1 MSIKKKVRD
10 YYNENI
16 QCENRFDE
24 LREKLDLKPAVK
36 KEFNYGG
43 LFMKRKLLFGGS
55 LCLVLLLVVGIVI
68 AGLGGK
74 KPTESDNVHLVELNV
89 NPSIQ
94 FTVDEENKVL
104 SVYGAN
110 DEGKMLINGEVFVGK
125 DLDEAIELVIKLETE
140 YGYLISGNVEATEN
154 KITVS
159 VSSDIE
165 DVVKG
170 IKEDVNA
177 AINAACEKYD
187 VKKVI
192 ETANGHTLETLR
204 ALAMEL
210 DPTLTEE
217 QVSKMGYQELL
228 LVVENYHLEVVDYAS
243 VKLEELYQKIKNQK
257 IEFAKTEAANEFIQK
272 ADSTYQEIKDKY
284 LNLYNQIEQY
294 VTTINTKLTEAYNE
308 YFLDAESDYQKALT
322 DLEKLKAEIAAIDQK
337 LASEETNDLDKIIL
351 NGQKQALE
359 VSYSS
364 AKLLLESTETLAQT
378 AINAVSTTLNSLV
391 DSLKQL
397 NEQLPTEIKT
407 SMETAMVEVE
417 NDLNAKK
424 DQLMTDF
431 EAEYSE
437 IIQQVKTSV
446 ENRKAE
452 IKNVLAGT
460 PA

>member
-1 MSIKKKVRD
+1 
-10 YYNENI
+10 
-16 QCENRFDE
+16 
-24 LREKLDLKPAVK
+24 
-36 KEFNYGG
+36 
-43 LFMKRKLLFGGS
+43 MKRKLLFGGS

-74 KPTESDNVHLVELNV
+74 TPTESDNVHLVELNV

-154 KITVS
+154 TITVS

-217 QVSKMGYQELL
+217 QVSKMGYQ
-228 LVVENYHLEVVDYAS
+228 
-243 VKLEELYQKIKNQK
+243 
-257 IEFAKTEAANEFIQK
+257 
-272 ADSTYQEIKDKY
+272 
-284 LNLYNQIEQY
+284 
-294 VTTINTKLTEAYNE
+294 
-308 YFLDAESDYQKALT
+308 
-322 DLEKLKAEIAAIDQK
+322 
-337 LASEETNDLDKIIL
+337 
-351 NGQKQALE
+351 
-359 VSYSS
+359 
-364 AKLLLESTETLAQT
+364 
-378 AINAVSTTLNSLV
+378 
-391 DSLKQL
+391 
-397 NEQLPTEIKT
+397 
-407 SMETAMVEVE
+407 
-417 NDLNAKK
+417 
-424 DQLMTDF
+424 
-431 EAEYSE
+431 
-437 IIQQVKTSV
+437 
-446 ENRKAE
+446 
-452 IKNVLAGT
+452 
-460 PA
+460 

>member
-154 KITVS
+154 TITVS

-308 YFLDAESDYQKALT
+308 YFLDA
-322 DLEKLKAEIAAIDQK
+322 
-337 LASEETNDLDKIIL
+337 
-351 NGQKQALE
+351 
-359 VSYSS
+359 
-364 AKLLLESTETLAQT
+364 
-378 AINAVSTTLNSLV
+378 
-391 DSLKQL
+391 
-397 NEQLPTEIKT
+397 
-407 SMETAMVEVE
+407 
-417 NDLNAKK
+417 
-424 DQLMTDF
+424 
-431 EAEYSE
+431 
-437 IIQQVKTSV
+437 
-446 ENRKAE
+446 
-452 IKNVLAGT
+452 
-460 PA
+460 